1 MGKVLRVLVILLAL
15 LSIGAVVFAYMN
27 YNKREILIGRA
38 HLLEDMFVKVAA
50 TFEAEDIP
58 ETPQPSYP
66 QRDISAVTSREIENP
81 ERSAFWDSYNHK
93 YEPAATP
100 PPMLNISDNKHR
112 LQLRTFYHKD
122 PTTGKYVID
131 DLTGKPTK
139 KGADTMTTLLDQ
151 IYERANAQYKVLT
164 ATRAELPR
172 LREEL
177 INTIEELNNLKQAAR
192 TDKRII
198 EERDARIAEL
208 EGQKRELESKV
219 ERLNEE
225 IREMQ
230 EKETELTQQ
239 IAEQAEEIEQLND
252 QVKTLQQQLAE
263 RKGDA
268 KMVLNDSM
276 VPTAAALADGVLT
289 PGDKGKIV
297 DVNDEWKFAVV
308 EFTPE
313 FVSELI
319 GPERDRPLPLI
330 EVMVRRPGIEDPDAA
345 FVTRLKLRQIIREKN
360 LVITDILSDWQQK
373 PVNKGDVVFY

>member
-1 MGKVLRVLVILLAL
+1 MGKVLRVLVILLTI
-15 LSIGAVVFAYMN
+15 LSIVATVFAYMN

-38 HLLEDMFVKVAA
+38 HMLEDMFVKVAG
-50 TFEAEDIP
+50 TFESEDIP

-100 PPMLNISDNKHR
+100 PPMLNISDNTHR
-112 LQLRTFYHKD
+112 LQLRTYYHKGAD
-122 PTTGKYVID
+122 GKYEID
-131 DLTGKPTK
+131 SLTGKPSK
-139 KGADTMTTLLDQ
+139 KGPDTMSTLLDQ

-177 INTIEELNNLKQAAR
+177 INTIEELNNLKQTAR

-225 IREMQ
+225 IKEMQ
-230 EKETELTQQ
+230 EKEAEL
-239 IAEQAEEIEQLND
+239 N
-252 QVKTLQQQLAE
+252 QQLAE
-263 RKGDA
+263 KNDEITQLDEEVKRLREQVQVLKGTGG
-268 KMVLNDSM
+268 
-276 VPTAAALADGVLT
+276 VPINQTAPALADGVLT

-297 DVNDEWKFAVV
+297 SVNDEWKFAVV
-308 EFTPE
+308 EFSGE
-313 FVSELI
+313 FVSELV
-319 GPERDRPLPLI
+319 GPARDRPLPLI
-330 EVMVRRPGIEDPDAA
+330 EVMVRRPDIADPDAA

-360 LVITDILSDWQQK
+360 LVIADILADWQQK
-373 PVNKGDVVFY
+373 PVQVGDLVFN

>member
-1 MGKVLRVLVILLAL
+1 MGKVLRVLVILLAI
-15 LSIGAVVFAYMN
+15 LSIVATVFAYMN

-38 HLLEDMFVKVAA
+38 HLLEDMFVKVAG

-100 PPMLNISDNKHR
+100 PPMFNIGDNTHR
-112 LQLRTFYHKD
+112 LQLRTYYHKGAD
-122 PTTGKYVID
+122 GKYEID
-131 DLTGKPTK
+131 SLTGKPSK
-139 KGADTMTTLLDQ
+139 KGSDTMSTLLDQ

-177 INTIEELNNLKQAAR
+177 INTIEELNSLKQAAR

-225 IREMQ
+225 IKEMQ
-230 EKETELTQQ
+230 EKEAELNQQ
-239 IAEQAEEIEQLND
+239 IAEKDDEITQLND
-252 QVKTLQQQLAE
+252 QVKVLQEQVKVL
-263 RKGDA
+263 KGTGG
-268 KMVLNDSM
+268 
-276 VPTAAALADGVLT
+276 VPINQTAPALADGVLT

-297 DVNDEWKFAVV
+297 SFNDEWKFAIV
-308 EFTPE
+308 EFSSD
-313 FVSELI
+313 FVTELV
-319 GPERDRPLPLI
+319 GPARDRPLPLI
-330 EVMVRRPGIEDPDAA
+330 DVMVRRPDIADADAA
-345 FVTRLKLRQIIREKN
+345 FVTRLKLRQIIRDKN
-360 LVITDILSDWQQK
+360 LVIADILSDWQQK
-373 PVNKGDVVFY
+373 PVQIGDVVFN

>member
-1 MGKVLRVLVILLAL
+1 MGKVLRVLVILLAIF
-15 LSIGAVVFAYMN
+15 SIGATVLAYMN

-38 HLLEDMFVKVAA
+38 HLLEEMFVKVAG

-100 PPMLNISDNKHR
+100 PPMLNIGDNTHR
-112 LQLRTFYHKD
+112 LQLRTYYHKGAD
-122 PTTGKYVID
+122 GKYEID
-131 DLTGKPTK
+131 SLTGKPSK
-139 KGADTMTTLLDQ
+139 KGPDTMSTLLDQ

-177 INTIEELNNLKQAAR
+177 INTIEELNNLKQSAR

-225 IREMQ
+225 VKEMQ
-230 EKETELTQQ
+230 EKEAELNQQ
-239 IAEQAEEIEQLND
+239 IAEKGDEITQLND
-252 QVKTLQQQLAE
+252 QVKVLQEQVKVL
-263 RKGDA
+263 KGSTGG
-268 KMVLNDSM
+268 VPLNQT
-276 VPTAAALADGVLT
+276 VAAVADGVLT
-289 PGDKGKIV
+289 SGDKGKIV
-297 DVNDEWKFAVV
+297 SFNDEWKFAIV
-308 EFTPE
+308 EFSND
-313 FVSELI
+313 FVTELV
-319 GPERDRPLPLI
+319 GPARDRPLPLI
-330 EVMVRRPGIEDPDAA
+330 EVMVRRPDIADPDAA
-345 FVTRLKLRQIIREKN
+345 FVTRLKLRQIIRDKN
-360 LVITDILSDWQQK
+360 LVIADILSDWQQK
-373 PVNKGDVVFY
+373 SVQVGDVVFN

>member
-1 MGKVLRVLVILLAL
+1 MGKVLRVLVILLAI
-15 LSIGAVVFAYMN
+15 LSIVATIFAYMN

-38 HLLEDMFVKVAA
+38 HMLEDMFVKVAA

-93 YEPAATP
+93 YEPSSTP
-100 PPMLNISDNKHR
+100 PPMFNINDNSHR
-112 LQLRTFYHKD
+112 LQLRTYYHRGPD
-122 PTTGKYVID
+122 GKYEID
-131 DLTGKPTK
+131 SLSGKPSTK
-139 KGADTMTTLLDQ
+139 GSDTMSALLDQ
-151 IYERANAQYKVLT
+151 IYERANSQYKVLT

-177 INTIEELNNLKQAAR
+177 INTIEELNSLKQTAR

-208 EGQKRELESKV
+208 EGQKRELESKI

-225 IREMQ
+225 IKEMQ
-230 EKETELTQQ
+230 EKEAELTQQ
-239 IAEQAEEIEQLND
+239 LNEQSEEIDQLSKHVKQLEEQIKVLKGGGGVPLN
-252 QVKTLQQQLAE
+252 QTAPALAE
-263 RKGDA
+263 
-268 KMVLNDSM
+268 
-276 VPTAAALADGVLT
+276 GVLT
-289 PGDKGKIV
+289 PGDKGKVV
-297 DVNDEWKFAVV
+297 DFNDEWKFAVI

-313 FVSELI
+313 FVSELV
-319 GPERDRPLPLI
+319 GPARDRPLPLI
-330 EVMVRRPGIEDPDAA
+330 EVMVRRPGIADPDAA

-360 LVITDILSDWQQK
+360 LVIADILSDWQQK
-373 PVNKGDVVFY
+373 PVQKGDVVFN

>member
-1 MGKVLRVLVILLAL
+1 MGKVLRVFVILLAL
-15 LSIGAVVFAYMN
+15 LSIVATVFAYML

-38 HLLEDMFVKVAA
+38 HVLEDAMVKVAA

-66 QRDISAVTSREIENP
+66 QRDISTVTSRELDNP

-100 PPMLNISDNKHR
+100 PPMFNIGDKQHR
-112 LQLRTFYHKD
+112 LQLRTYYHKGPD
-122 PTTGKYVID
+122 GKYEID
-131 DLTGKPTK
+131 SLTGKPSTK
-139 KGADTMTTLLDQ
+139 GSDTMSSLLDK

-177 INTIEELNNLKQAAR
+177 INTIEELNGLKQAAR

-208 EGQKRELESKV
+208 ESQKRDLENKV
-219 ERLNEE
+219 ERLNGE
-225 IREMQ
+225 IKEMQ

-239 IAEQAEEIEQLND
+239 INELQEEITQLKDTEKQLREQIAVL
-252 QVKTLQQQLAE
+252 
-263 RKGDA
+263 KGQ
-268 KMVLNDSM
+268 NGG
-276 VPTAAALADGVLT
+276 VPISRTQPALADGVLT
-289 PGDKGKIV
+289 SGDKGKV
-297 DVNDEWKFAVV
+297 VAVNDEWKFAVV
-308 EFTPE
+308 EFGSD
-313 FVSELI
+313 FVTELV
-319 GPERDRPLPLI
+319 GPDRNQPLPLI
-330 EVMVRRPGIEDPDAA
+330 EVMVRRPDINDPDAA

-360 LVITDILSDWQQK
+360 LVIADILSDWQQK
-373 PVNKGDVVFY
+373 PVAVGDIVFN

>member
-1 MGKVLRVLVILLAL
+1 MGKVLRVLVVLLAI
-15 LSIGAVVFAYMN
+15 LSIVATVFAYMN

-38 HLLEDMFVKVAA
+38 HMLEDMFVKVAG

-100 PPMLNISDNKHR
+100 PPMFNIGDNTHR
-112 LQLRTFYHKD
+112 LQLRTYYHKGAD
-122 PTTGKYVID
+122 GKYEID
-131 DLTGKPTK
+131 SLTGKPTK
-139 KGADTMTTLLDQ
+139 KGPDTMSTLLDQ

-225 IREMQ
+225 IKEMQ
-230 EKETELTQQ
+230 EKEAELNQQ
-239 IAEQAEEIEQLND
+239 IAEKDDELTQLND
-252 QVKTLQQQLAE
+252 KVKRLQEKVA
-263 RKGDA
+263 
-268 KMVLNDSM
+268 VLSGTGGVQIN
-276 VPTAAALADGVLT
+276 PTAPAVAEGVLT

-297 DVNDEWKFAVV
+297 SLNDEWKFAIV
-308 EFTPE
+308 EFSND
-313 FVSELI
+313 FVTELV
-319 GPERDRPLPLI
+319 GPARDRPLPLI
-330 EVMVRRPGIEDPDAA
+330 EVMVRRPDIADPDAA

-360 LVITDILSDWQQK
+360 LVIADILSDWQQK
-373 PVNKGDVVFY
+373 PVMVGDVVFN

>member
-1 MGKVLRVLVILLAL
+1 MGKVLRVLVILLAI
-15 LSIGAVVFAYMN
+15 LSIGATVLAYMN

-38 HLLEDMFVKVAA
+38 HLLEEMFVKVAG

-100 PPMLNISDNKHR
+100 PPMLNIGDNTHR
-112 LQLRTFYHKD
+112 LQLRTYYHKGAD
-122 PTTGKYVID
+122 GKYEID
-131 DLTGKPTK
+131 RLTGKPSK
-139 KGADTMTTLLDQ
+139 KGPDTMSTLLDQ

-177 INTIEELNNLKQAAR
+177 INTIEELNNLKQSAR

-225 IREMQ
+225 VKEMQ
-230 EKETELTQQ
+230 EKEAELNQQ
-239 IAEQAEEIEQLND
+239 IAEKGDEITQLND
-252 QVKTLQQQLAE
+252 QVKVLQEQVKVL
-263 RKGDA
+263 KGSTGG
-268 KMVLNDSM
+268 VPLNQ
-276 VPTAAALADGVLT
+276 TAPALADGVLT
-289 PGDKGKIV
+289 TGDKGKIV
-297 DVNDEWKFAVV
+297 SFNDEWKFAIV
-308 EFTPE
+308 EFSND
-313 FVSELI
+313 FVTELV
-319 GPERDRPLPLI
+319 GPARDRPLPLI
-330 EVMVRRPGIEDPDAA
+330 EVMVRRPDIADPDAA
-345 FVTRLKLRQIIREKN
+345 FVTRLKLRQIIRDKN
-360 LVITDILSDWQQK
+360 LVIADILSDWQQK
-373 PVNKGDVVFY
+373 SVQVGDVVFN

>member
-1 MGKVLRVLVILLAL
+1 MGKVLRVLVILLAI
-15 LSIGAVVFAYMN
+15 LSVAATVFAYMN

-66 QRDISAVTSREIENP
+66 QRDISTVTSRELDNP

-100 PPMLNISDNKHR
+100 PPMLNIGDRSHR
-112 LQLRTFYHKD
+112 LQLRTYYHKD
-122 PTTGKYVID
+122 ANGKYEID
-131 DLTGKPTK
+131 SLTGKPTM
-139 KGADTMTTLLDQ
+139 KGPDTMSTLLDQ
-151 IYERANAQYKVLT
+151 VYDRANAQYKVLT

-177 INTIEELNNLKQAAR
+177 TSTIEELNSLKQAAR

-208 EGQKRELESKV
+208 ESQKRDLESKI

-225 IREMQ
+225 IKELQ

-239 IAEQAEEIEQLND
+239 IAEKEEEITQLND
-252 QVKTLQQQLAE
+252 EVKQLREQIQVYKGNRGVPLNNTKPALAE
-263 RKGDA
+263 
-268 KMVLNDSM
+268 
-276 VPTAAALADGVLT
+276 GVLT
-289 PGDKGKIV
+289 SGDKGKIV
-297 DVNDEWKFAVV
+297 AVNDEWKFAVI
-308 EFTPE
+308 EFSSD
-313 FVSELI
+313 FVTELV
-319 GPERDRPLPLI
+319 GPDRSQALPLV
-330 EVMVRRPGIEDPDAA
+330 EVMVRRPGISDPDAA

-360 LVITDILSDWQQK
+360 LVIADILSDWQQK
-373 PVNKGDVVFY
+373 PVAIGDVVFN

>member
-1 MGKVLRVLVILLAL
+1 MGKVLRVLVILLTI
-15 LSIGAVVFAYMN
+15 LSIVATVFAYMN

-38 HLLEDMFVKVAA
+38 HMLEDMFVKVAA

-93 YEPAATP
+93 YEPSATP
-100 PPMLNISDNKHR
+100 PPMFNIGDNTHR
-112 LQLRTFYHKD
+112 LQLRTYYHKGPD
-122 PTTGKYVID
+122 GKYEID
-131 DLTGKPTK
+131 SLTGKPTK
-139 KGADTMTTLLDQ
+139 KGPDTMSTLLDQ

-208 EGQKRELESKV
+208 EGQKRDLESKI

-225 IREMQ
+225 IKEMQ
-230 EKETELTQQ
+230 EKEAELTQQ
-239 IAEQAEEIEQLND
+239 INEQTEEIDQLSNRVKQLEEQIKVLKGGGGVPLN
-252 QVKTLQQQLAE
+252 QTAPALAE
-263 RKGDA
+263 
-268 KMVLNDSM
+268 
-276 VPTAAALADGVLT
+276 GVLT
-289 PGDKGKIV
+289 PGDKGKV
-297 DVNDEWKFAVV
+297 VSMNDEWKFAVV
-308 EFTPE
+308 EFSPE
-313 FVSELI
+313 FVSELV
-319 GPERDRPLPLI
+319 GPARDRPLPLI
-330 EVMVRRPGIEDPDAA
+330 EVMVRRPGIADPDAA

-360 LVITDILSDWQQK
+360 LVIADILSDWQQK
-373 PVNKGDVVFY
+373 PVQVGDIVFN

>member
-1 MGKVLRVLVILLAL
+1 MGKVLRVLVILLAI
-15 LSIGAVVFAYMN
+15 LSIVATVFAYMN

-38 HLLEDMFVKVAA
+38 HMLEDMFVKVAG

-100 PPMLNISDNKHR
+100 PPMFNIGDNAHR
-112 LQLRTFYHKD
+112 LQLRTFYHKGAD
-122 PTTGKYVID
+122 GKYEID
-131 DLTGKPTK
+131 SLTGKPSK
-139 KGADTMTTLLDQ
+139 KGPDTMATLLDQ
-151 IYERANAQYKVLT
+151 IYDRANAQYKVLT

-225 IREMQ
+225 IKEMQ
-230 EKETELTQQ
+230 EKEAELNQQ
-239 IAEQAEEIEQLND
+239 IAEKDDELNQLND
-252 QVKTLQQQLAE
+252 EVKRLQEQVAVLKGNTAVPINQTAPALAE
-263 RKGDA
+263 
-268 KMVLNDSM
+268 
-276 VPTAAALADGVLT
+276 GVLT
-289 PGDKGKIV
+289 PGDKGEIV
-297 DVNDEWKFAVV
+297 SVNDEWKFAIVK
-308 EFTPE
+308 FNSD
-313 FVSELI
+313 FVTELV

-345 FVTRLKLRQIIREKN
+345 FVTRLKLRQIIREN
-360 LVITDILSDWQQK
+360 DLVIADILSDWQQK
-373 PVNKGDVVFY
+373 PVQAKDIVFN